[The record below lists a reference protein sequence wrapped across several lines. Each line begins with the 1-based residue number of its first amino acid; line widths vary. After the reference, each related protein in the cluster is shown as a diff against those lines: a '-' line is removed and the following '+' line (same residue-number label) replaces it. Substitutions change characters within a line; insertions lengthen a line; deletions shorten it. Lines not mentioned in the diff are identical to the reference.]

1 MSPRSLVA
9 RRRLLAGAALAP
21 LAGTAAEHPP
31 LRVIYPRML
40 ERPEQA
46 FGYRVL
52 ELALQQAGQPYELQV
67 GEALMSN
74 KAASQALRQGRVD
87 VLDNS
92 SPGRFPEQVELVPV
106 PIDFGLAGCRLLL
119 GRHEVLHRLRGA
131 RRVEDLRGFVFGQ
144 GLDWTDGRILRSA
157 GLRVEEAEFP
167 SLLRMLQGRRFD
179 LLPLGCDEAHA
190 ILEHGRAQAPD
201 VEIDTGVG
209 LFYPYPRVFF
219 LTRGN
224 TALKAALL
232 RGLKAARNDGSLTAL
247 LERTSGIGAVL
258 TGKRPLP
265 RTLIGLPNP
274 WLPAE
279 LRDLGAEQY
288 HPALRA
294 VLRALQEQQQQ
305 AQD

>member
-1 MSPRSLVA
+1 MSPRFLA
-9 RRRLLAGAALAP
+9 RRRLLASAALAP
-21 LAGTAAEHPP
+21 VVGMATEDKP

-52 ELALQQAGQPYELQV
+52 GLALQHAGQPYELQV
-67 GEALMSN
+67 GDALMSN
-74 KAASQALRQGRVD
+74 KAAWQALQQGRVD
-87 VLDNS
+87 VVDNS
-92 SPGRFPEQVELVPV
+92 SAGRSPERVDLVPV
-106 PIDFGLAGCRLLL
+106 PIDFGLAGCRMLL
-119 GRHEVLHRLRGA
+119 GRREVLHRLRGV

-144 GLDWTDGRILRSA
+144 GFDWTDGRILRNA
-157 GLRVEEAEFP
+157 GLRVEEADFS

-190 ILEHGRAQAPD
+190 ILERERDQAPD
-201 VEIDTGVG
+201 VQVDEGVG
-209 LFYPYPRVFF
+209 LFYPYPRIFF

-224 TALKAALL
+224 TALQAALL
-232 RGLKAARNDGSLTAL
+232 RGLKAAREDGSLAAL
-247 LERTSGIGAVL
+247 LEHTPGIGPVL

-265 RTLIGLPNP
+265 KTLIGLPNP

-279 LRDLGAEQY
+279 LRGLAPEQY

-294 VLRALQEQQQQ
+294 TLRALQQPTQG
-305 AQD
+305 